1 MAIYA
6 VHIQDSEL
14 ESLGEAAFVRQ
25 AFDWRAFWFGPLW
38 LAWHGLLAGLI
49 AWTAAYAALIAAS
62 RSFLSA
68 TAAIA
73 IALALQILLGLEAAA
88 LREAKLSRQG
98 YRLAEIISAGSRDE
112 AEARFFHELQSPRAA
127 PAGDYFVPPA
137 ANS

>member
-49 AWTAAYAALIAAS
+49 AWTAAYAALMAAS
-62 RSFLSA
+62 
-68 TAAIA
+68 
-73 IALALQILLGLEAAA
+73 
-88 LREAKLSRQG
+88 REAKLSRQG